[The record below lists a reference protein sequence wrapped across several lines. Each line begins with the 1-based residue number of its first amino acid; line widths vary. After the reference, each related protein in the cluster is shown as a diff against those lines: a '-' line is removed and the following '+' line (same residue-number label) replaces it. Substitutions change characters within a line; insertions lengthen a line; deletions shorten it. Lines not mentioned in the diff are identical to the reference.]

1 LNDKPDDRQKDLT
14 FIPLAPA
21 CVVST
26 HPTNHAVSSHST
38 LYRLLT
44 WEKCLVS
51 LGNSCIDPSICYPP
65 SCWPFYLENILDFTL
80 VSSDLFYA
88 RHIQD
93 NRGIDT
99 ALPCK
104 LVCKS
109 TAHKKTTRGLSTWHH
124 NSAAIVTSVSRN
136 FAVVHE
142 VQQAL
147 QLLRVI

>member
-1 LNDKPDDRQKDLT
+1 M
-14 FIPLAPA
+14 
-21 CVVST
+21 
-26 HPTNHAVSSHST
+26 
-38 LYRLLT
+38 LYSAMLHCTDYLHGK
-44 WEKCLVS
+44 KCLVS
-51 LGNSCIDPSICYPP
+51 LGNSCIDPGICYPP
-65 SCWPFYLENILDFTL
+65 SCWPIYLENILDFTL
-80 VSSDLFYA
+80 VSSDLFHA

-109 TAHKKTTRGLSTWHH
+109 TAHKKTTCGLSTCHH
-124 NSAAIVTSVSRN
+124 NSGATVTTSLRRH